1 MERQNGYVISDQG
14 KPPEFILEVG
24 LPSTRR
30 EDTGR
35 KREFYARLGV
45 LEYWRFDEEDSPHVV
60 KLAGDRLLDGSYT
73 PIPVTGLADGSLE
86 GHSEIFNLVLRWEQA
101 QLLWYDPVNRRY
113 VLTAED
119 YAERARDNA
128 ERANIAELSVQE
140 LEAQLREDCIAP
152 A

>member
-45 LEYWRFDEEDSPHVV
+45 LEYWRFDEEDSPNVV
-60 KLAGDRLLDGSYT
+60 KLAGDRLVGDVRT
-73 PIPVTGLADGSLE
+73 HAD
-86 GHSEIFNLVLRWEQA
+86 N
-101 QLLWYDPVNRRY
+101 
-113 VLTAED
+113 
-119 YAERARDNA
+119 
-128 ERANIAELSVQE
+128 
-140 LEAQLREDCIAP
+140 
-152 A
+152 